1 MNRRTIR
8 TARTART
15 ARTTRLTSLAVIAL
29 AGSLALTGCNGESA
43 DKADKTAAA
52 KTTAPAA
59 DSKPK
64 LEVTG
69 AFMPEPAMA
78 DMAGGFLTV
87 KNSGAVADRLTSVTA
102 TGFSGKAEIHETT
115 KDGKM
120 QEVKSF
126 DVPAGGKLDL
136 KRGGSHIMFLDVK
149 KKPKKGDKVAI
160 ELHFEK
166 AGTVKVDMPVEA
178 ATHNP
183 QQHH

>member
-1 MNRRTIR
+1 MNRRTTR
-8 TARTART
+8 TT
-15 ARTTRLTSLAVIAL
+15 RTTRLTALAAIAL
-29 AGSLALTGCNGESA
+29 AGSLALTGCNGDS
-43 DKADKTAAA
+43 ADKTAGA

-59 DSKPK
+59 DSKPG

-87 KNSGAVADRLTSVTA
+87 KNSGTVADRLTSVTA
-102 TGFSGKAEIHETT
+102 AGFAGKAEIHETT

-149 KKPKKGDKVAI
+149 KKPKKGDKVAV

>member
-1 MNRRTIR
+1 MNRRTTRTTR
-8 TARTART
+8 TARIA
-15 ARTTRLTSLAVIAL
+15 SLAAIAL
-29 AGSLALTGCNGESA
+29 AGSLALTGCNSDTA
-43 DKADKTAAA
+43 DKSANA
-52 KTTAPAA
+52 KTTEAPKAA
-59 DSKPK
+59 DSKPQ
-64 LEVTG
+64 LAVTG

-87 KNSGAVADRLTSVTA
+87 KNSGAVADKLTSVTA
-102 TGFSGKAEIHETT
+102 TGFAGKSEIHETT
-115 KDGKM
+115 GGKM
-120 QEVKSF
+120 RQVKSF
-126 DVPAGGKLDL
+126 DVPANGTLDL
-136 KRGGSHIMFLDVK
+136 KRGGNHIMFLDVK